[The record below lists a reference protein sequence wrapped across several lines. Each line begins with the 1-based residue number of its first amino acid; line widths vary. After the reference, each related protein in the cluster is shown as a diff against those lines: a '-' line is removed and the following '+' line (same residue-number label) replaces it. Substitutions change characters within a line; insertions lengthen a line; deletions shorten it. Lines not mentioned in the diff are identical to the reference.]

1 MSQITHSFNGGE
13 PFPVSDAPPAPP
25 PPASPAPAAPKP
37 STWDRLSTLWTRKR
51 GDALSR
57 AKKTFLAIERDKKTL
72 DDRALEAFALD
83 LREAGIGET
92 QLSEWRGMLGR
103 LAAAREATLRIPAA
117 REAMAATQKRLADI
131 ELMQL
136 DLQAQHARALE
147 ETRTATQGF
156 HNSSAPID
164 GAAGVVDRLR
174 EIFGGESF
182 D

>member
-1 MSQITHSFNGGE
+1 MSEIRIPS
-13 PFPVSDAPPAPP
+13 
-25 PPASPAPAAPKP
+25 APAAPSPAP
-37 STWDRLSTLWTRKR
+37 SAWDRLNLLLGRKKQS
-51 GDALSR
+51 ALDR
-57 AKKTFLAIERDKKTL
+57 VKKTFLKIERDKKTL